1 MVLDEALERRKILA
15 ADLALYVVLGILL
28 TPAGQLETRSA
39 TKVTVLGIVTL
50 AVFFVGLLGAI
61 FALVFLFR
69 RSRRAPLLAVIAG
82 VLYFPV
88 MLADRTGN
96 FSSLRPPAAIA
107 GIELVQAI
115 VALAAIGIGF
125 WMLQRNVG
133 AAAR

>member
-1 MVLDEALERRKILA
+1 MKLSNAAKILA

-69 RSRRAPLLAVIAG
+69 RSRRGRCWLWSPGSFTSRSCWPIRQALLKPSAAG
-82 VLYFPV
+82 
-88 MLADRTGN
+88 RH
-96 FSSLRPPAAIA
+96 R
-107 GIELVQAI
+107 
-115 VALAAIGIGF
+115 
-125 WMLQRNVG
+125 R
-133 AAAR
+133 R

>member
-1 MVLDEALERRKILA
+1 MKLSNAAKILA

-69 RSRRAPLLAVIAG
+69 RSRRAPLLAVVAG

-88 MLADRTGN
+88 MLADQTGTSRA
-96 FSSLRPPAAIA
+96 FGRRLRSPALN
-107 GIELVQAI
+107 GCRRSWPLH
-115 VALAAIGIGF
+115 
-125 WMLQRNVG
+125 
-133 AAAR
+133 